1 MRYLFLLRGAPGS
14 GKSTWVKENELDS
27 YTISTDTLRLMYQ
40 SPVTNIDGTR
50 AISQNHDTE
59 VWKMV
64 FDLMERRMDNGELVI
79 VDATHYKSSLINK
92 YKDLI
97 SKYRYRV
104 YVVDFTNVD
113 EEELKRRNKNRGFRN
128 VPDDVIEKMC
138 VALKDDSEVKKSYK
152 IISPQEAANL
162 INSPLEPYIMPSDI
176 EKVVIFGDIHGCY
189 EPLKEYFDKNPF
201 SDNVNYIFTG
211 DYLDRGIQNKE
222 VLEFLISL
230 KDYKNVIFLEGNH
243 ECLHKN
249 TEILTSNGWYK
260 ISDIVENK
268 LNITPITYNIEK
280 QELQKDNIQ
289 AYHKKYQEKMIHIKT
304 CNTEQ
309 IVSFNHDVLINN
321 KKMLAKDVLNMDI
334 TDLQKKILPTSK
346 MNLED
351 YPISDDWLRL
361 ITYIVC
367 DGCLVFGN
375 KTNPNL
381 NSKPRVQFGLAY
393 PEKIEVICNV
403 LEKLNIHYTKRNQNR
418 TTSNLPCYVI
428 CVYPSASYPIFEYF
442 PNGKQ
447 FPQFFRDLSQRQLD
461 IVLQAILQ
469 TDGHKS
475 YKKIIF
481 SSTSL
486 FNINILN
493 ELCIKHGY
501 CFTITKKQN
510 KGYKKGNDIYS
521 CKITK
526 NWDWVKKQNCVE
538 EIDYNDYSYCIT
550 TDNGTLV
557 TRINGKSTITG
568 NCHLRKYADKHFNME
583 DYIKEEIIYKDPFV
597 TKVLAQLRDRFN
609 TIAKKIS
616 TNNKISEELSK
627 LLRESWETNPNN
639 KEVYYEFELVNVPE
653 KQKQL
658 HAEIRVAELQL
669 DILRRYI
676 NVLQHEEHNTKDYI
690 KTINEWYKEQFNCGL
705 SLDITNILTKN
716 YAVTAN
722 KQDNPIKSPEF
733 IKRTYPQ
740 IKDIDKA
747 EIRRFCD
754 RLAQMSYFT
763 FNGFNYFVCH
773 GGLPCLPTMKTQT
786 IEMIKGVG
794 KYEEHEIIDEQFCKN
809 TDSHTYQIHAHRNIF
824 NEPLK
829 LDGTANLEG
838 KVEFGGHLRIIELT
852 KDNVNCIEI
861 KNNVF
866 AQIEEKPKEE
876 KTHLEILRDMYR
888 SPLVQVKELGDNII
902 SLNFTREA
910 FYDKKWNDLTCKARG
925 LFVDKT
931 NGNIVCNSYTKFF
944 NRSEHEETKP
954 EALKNTFQYPVIGYK
969 KENGFLALISKYQ
982 YKVHFF
988 TKSTN
993 QGDYVNWFIGVL
1005 CDKYNI
1011 YYETDYKNYSYGD
1024 IYNIVQNN
1032 NNCCKNDVHLL
1043 ELNKHILQSMKQTLI
1058 DIIGK
1063 YIEEG
1068 KTYIFECVDIKND
1081 PHIIKYDESNVYL
1094 LDVKNNNFNEEYM
1107 PYEDVCKVAEQ
1118 LNVPVKQ
1125 PELQFNTWEEFN
1137 DWRMKFSNGITQW
1150 DCKHE
1155 GYVMVDA
1162 NNFRVKY
1169 KSAFYSFWKQMRAV
1183 KESIQRGSGNKKIYK
1198 TKEEI
1203 QVVKLLESTPKEELK
1218 QMSIIDI
1225 EDIFY
1230 KEYEV

>member
-1 MRYLFLLRGAPGS
+1 MRYLFILRGAPGS

-64 FDLMERRMDNGELVI
+64 LDLMEKRMDNGELVI
-79 VDATHYKSSLINK
+79 IDATHYKSSLINK
-92 YKDLI
+92 YKDLV

-152 IISPQEAANL
+152 ILSPEEAANL

-189 EPLKEYFDKNPF
+189 DPLKEYFDKNPF
-201 SDNVNYIFTG
+201 VENVNYIFTG

-243 ECLHKN
+243 EK
-249 TEILTSNGWYK
+249 
-260 ISDIVENK
+260 
-268 LNITPITYNIEK
+268 
-280 QELQKDNIQ
+280 
-289 AYHKKYQEKMIHIKT
+289 
-304 CNTEQ
+304 
-309 IVSFNHDVLINN
+309 
-321 KKMLAKDVLNMDI
+321 
-334 TDLQKKILPTSK
+334 
-346 MNLED
+346 
-351 YPISDDWLRL
+351 WLRM
-361 ITYIVC
+361 
-367 DGCLVFGN
+367 
-375 KTNPNL
+375 
-381 NSKPRVQFGLAY
+381 
-393 PEKIEVICNV
+393 
-403 LEKLNIHYTKRNQNR
+403 
-418 TTSNLPCYVI
+418 
-428 CVYPSASYPIFEYF
+428 
-442 PNGKQ
+442 
-447 FPQFFRDLSQRQLD
+447 
-461 IVLQAILQ
+461 
-469 TDGHKS
+469 
-475 YKKIIF
+475 
-481 SSTSL
+481 
-486 FNINILN
+486 
-493 ELCIKHGY
+493 
-501 CFTITKKQN
+501 
-510 KGYKKGNDIYS
+510 
-521 CKITK
+521 
-526 NWDWVKKQNCVE
+526 
-538 EIDYNDYSYCIT
+538 
-550 TDNGTLV
+550 
-557 TRINGKSTITG
+557 
-568 NCHLRKYADKHFNME
+568 YADRHFNME
-583 DYIKEEIIYKDPFV
+583 DYIKEEIVYKDPFV
-597 TKVLAQLRDRFN
+597 TKVLSQLRDRVN
-609 TIAKKIS
+609 SLEKKIKIN
-616 TNNKISEELSK
+616 TNVSEELSK
-627 LLRESWETNPNN
+627 LLREAWETNPDTR
-639 KEVYYEFELVNVPE
+639 EVYYEFELVNVPE

-658 HAEIRVAELQL
+658 HGEIKEAQQQL
-669 DILRRYI
+669 DVLKRYI

-690 KTINEWYKEQFNCGL
+690 RTIREWYKEQFNCGV

-716 YAVTAN
+716 YALTAN

-740 IKDIDKA
+740 IKDIDKT

-824 NEPLK
+824 NEPLQ

-866 AQIEEKPKEE
+866 AQTEEKSKEE

-931 NGNIVCNSYTKFF
+931 NGNVVAESYQKFF
-944 NRSEHEETKP
+944 NRNELDITKA
-954 EALKNTFQYPVIGYK
+954 EALKNTFKYPVIGYR

-982 YKVHFF
+982 DKVHFF

-1094 LDVKNNNFNEEYM
+1094 LDVKTNNFNEEYM
-1107 PYEDVCKVAEQ
+1107 SYEDVCKVAEQ
-1118 LNVPVKQ
+1118 LQVSVKQ
-1125 PELQFNTWEEFN
+1125 AELKFNNWDEFN

-1169 KSAFYSFWKQMRAV
+1169 KSTRYSFWKQLRSV
-1183 KESIQRGSGNKKIYK
+1183 LNLLQNGREIKKTYK
-1198 TKEEI
+1198 SKEEVQVI
-1203 QVVKLLESTPKEELK
+1203 QLMKSMSREELQK
-1218 QMSIIDI
+1218 CNIIDI
-1225 EDIFY
+1225 QDLFY
-1230 KEYEV
+1230 SKYNG

>member
-1 MRYLFLLRGAPGS
+1 MRTLFLLRGAPGS

-64 FDLMERRMDNGELVI
+64 LDLMERRMDNGELVI
-79 VDATHYKSSLINK
+79 IDATHYKSSLINK
-92 YKDLI
+92 YKDLV

-138 VALKDDSEVKKSYK
+138 VALKDDSEVKKSYN

-201 SDNVNYIFTG
+201 SENVNYIFTG

-243 ECLHKN
+243 EK
-249 TEILTSNGWYK
+249 
-260 ISDIVENK
+260 
-268 LNITPITYNIEK
+268 
-280 QELQKDNIQ
+280 
-289 AYHKKYQEKMIHIKT
+289 
-304 CNTEQ
+304 
-309 IVSFNHDVLINN
+309 
-321 KKMLAKDVLNMDI
+321 
-334 TDLQKKILPTSK
+334 
-346 MNLED
+346 
-351 YPISDDWLRL
+351 WLRM
-361 ITYIVC
+361 
-367 DGCLVFGN
+367 
-375 KTNPNL
+375 
-381 NSKPRVQFGLAY
+381 
-393 PEKIEVICNV
+393 
-403 LEKLNIHYTKRNQNR
+403 
-418 TTSNLPCYVI
+418 
-428 CVYPSASYPIFEYF
+428 
-442 PNGKQ
+442 
-447 FPQFFRDLSQRQLD
+447 
-461 IVLQAILQ
+461 
-469 TDGHKS
+469 
-475 YKKIIF
+475 
-481 SSTSL
+481 
-486 FNINILN
+486 
-493 ELCIKHGY
+493 
-501 CFTITKKQN
+501 
-510 KGYKKGNDIYS
+510 
-521 CKITK
+521 
-526 NWDWVKKQNCVE
+526 
-538 EIDYNDYSYCIT
+538 
-550 TDNGTLV
+550 
-557 TRINGKSTITG
+557 
-568 NCHLRKYADKHFNME
+568 YADRHFNME
-583 DYIKEEIIYKDPFV
+583 DYIKEEIVYKDPFV
-597 TKVLAQLRDRFN
+597 TKVLSQLRDRVN
-609 TIAKKIS
+609 SLEKKIKIN
-616 TNNKISEELSK
+616 TNVSEELSK
-627 LLRESWETNPNN
+627 LLREAWETNPDTR
-639 KEVYYEFELVNVPE
+639 EVYYEFELVNVPE
-653 KQKQL
+653 KQQQL
-658 HAEIRVAELQL
+658 HAEIKEAQQQL
-669 DILRRYI
+669 DVLKRYI

-690 KTINEWYKEQFNCGL
+690 RTIREWYKEQFNCGV

-716 YAVTAN
+716 YALITN

-740 IKDIDKA
+740 IKDIDKT

-794 KYEEHEIIDEQFCKN
+794 KYEEHEIIDKQFCKN

-866 AQIEEKPKEE
+866 AQTEEKPKEE

-925 LFVDKT
+925 LFIDKT
-931 NGNIVCNSYTKFF
+931 NGNVVAESYQKFF
-944 NRSEHEETKP
+944 NRNELDITKA
-954 EALKNTFQYPVIGYK
+954 EALKNTFEYPVIGYR

-982 YKVHFF
+982 DKVHFF

-1058 DIIGK
+1058 DKIGK
-1063 YIEEG
+1063 YIQEG

-1094 LDVKNNNFNEEYM
+1094 LDVKTNNFNEEYM
-1107 PYEDVCKVAEQ
+1107 SYEDVCKAAEQ
-1118 LNVPVKQ
+1118 LQVPVKQ
-1125 PELQFNTWEEFN
+1125 AELKFNNWDEFN

-1155 GYVMVDA
+1155 GYVFQDI
-1162 NNFRVKY
+1162 NGFRVKF
-1169 KSAFYSFWKQMRAV
+1169 KSSRYSFWKQMRAV
-1183 KESIQRGSGNKKIYK
+1183 KDSIASGRCNRKIYK

-1203 QVVKLLESTPKEELK
+1203 QAVKLMEAINKEDLK

-1225 EDIFY
+1225 EDKFY
-1230 KEYEV
+1230 ETYEN

>member
-1 MRYLFLLRGAPGS
+1 MRYLFILRGAPGS

-64 FDLMERRMDNGELVI
+64 LDLMERRMDNGELAI
-79 VDATHYKSSLINK
+79 IDATHYKSS
-92 YKDLI
+92 
-97 SKYRYRV
+97 
-104 YVVDFTNVD
+104 
-113 EEELKRRNKNRGFRN
+113 
-128 VPDDVIEKMC
+128 
-138 VALKDDSEVKKSYK
+138 
-152 IISPQEAANL
+152 L

-189 EPLKEYFDKNPF
+189 DPLKEYFDKNPF
-201 SDNVNYIFTG
+201 SENVNYIFTG

-243 ECLHKN
+243 EK
-249 TEILTSNGWYK
+249 
-260 ISDIVENK
+260 
-268 LNITPITYNIEK
+268 
-280 QELQKDNIQ
+280 
-289 AYHKKYQEKMIHIKT
+289 
-304 CNTEQ
+304 
-309 IVSFNHDVLINN
+309 
-321 KKMLAKDVLNMDI
+321 
-334 TDLQKKILPTSK
+334 
-346 MNLED
+346 
-351 YPISDDWLRL
+351 WLRM
-361 ITYIVC
+361 
-367 DGCLVFGN
+367 
-375 KTNPNL
+375 
-381 NSKPRVQFGLAY
+381 
-393 PEKIEVICNV
+393 
-403 LEKLNIHYTKRNQNR
+403 
-418 TTSNLPCYVI
+418 
-428 CVYPSASYPIFEYF
+428 
-442 PNGKQ
+442 
-447 FPQFFRDLSQRQLD
+447 
-461 IVLQAILQ
+461 
-469 TDGHKS
+469 
-475 YKKIIF
+475 
-481 SSTSL
+481 
-486 FNINILN
+486 
-493 ELCIKHGY
+493 
-501 CFTITKKQN
+501 
-510 KGYKKGNDIYS
+510 
-521 CKITK
+521 
-526 NWDWVKKQNCVE
+526 
-538 EIDYNDYSYCIT
+538 
-550 TDNGTLV
+550 
-557 TRINGKSTITG
+557 
-568 NCHLRKYADKHFNME
+568 YADKHFNMQ
-583 DYIKEEIIYKDPFV
+583 DYIKEEIVYKDPFV
-597 TKVLAQLRDRFN
+597 TKVLSQLRDRVN
-609 TIAKKIS
+609 SLEKKIKIN
-616 TNNKISEELSK
+616 TNVSEELSK
-627 LLRESWETNPNN
+627 LLREAWETNPNN

-716 YAVTAN
+716 YAVMAN

-740 IKDIDKA
+740 IKDIDKT

-794 KYEEHEIIDEQFCKN
+794 KYEEHEIIDKQFCKN

-866 AQIEEKPKEE
+866 AQTEEKSKEE

-931 NGNIVCNSYTKFF
+931 NGNVVAESYQKFF
-944 NRSEHEETKP
+944 NRNELDITKA

-982 YKVHFF
+982 DKVHFF

-1068 KTYIFECVDIKND
+1068 KTYIFECVDINND

-1107 PYEDVCKVAEQ
+1107 SYEDVCKVAEQ
-1118 LNVPVKQ
+1118 LQVPVKQ
-1125 PELQFNTWEEFN
+1125 AELKFNNWDEFN

-1169 KSAFYSFWKQMRAV
+1169 KSSFYNFWKQIRAV

-1203 QVVKLLESTPKEELK
+1203 QVVKLLENIPKEELK

-1225 EDIFY
+1225 EDMFY

>member
-50 AISQNHDTE
+50 AISQNHDTQ

-64 FDLMERRMDNGELVI
+64 FDLMERRMDNGELII

-152 IISPQEAANL
+152 IISPEEATNL

-243 ECLHKN
+243 EK
-249 TEILTSNGWYK
+249 
-260 ISDIVENK
+260 
-268 LNITPITYNIEK
+268 
-280 QELQKDNIQ
+280 
-289 AYHKKYQEKMIHIKT
+289 
-304 CNTEQ
+304 
-309 IVSFNHDVLINN
+309 
-321 KKMLAKDVLNMDI
+321 
-334 TDLQKKILPTSK
+334 
-346 MNLED
+346 
-351 YPISDDWLRL
+351 WLR
-361 ITYIVC
+361 V
-367 DGCLVFGN
+367 
-375 KTNPNL
+375 
-381 NSKPRVQFGLAY
+381 
-393 PEKIEVICNV
+393 
-403 LEKLNIHYTKRNQNR
+403 
-418 TTSNLPCYVI
+418 
-428 CVYPSASYPIFEYF
+428 
-442 PNGKQ
+442 
-447 FPQFFRDLSQRQLD
+447 
-461 IVLQAILQ
+461 
-469 TDGHKS
+469 
-475 YKKIIF
+475 
-481 SSTSL
+481 
-486 FNINILN
+486 
-493 ELCIKHGY
+493 
-501 CFTITKKQN
+501 
-510 KGYKKGNDIYS
+510 
-521 CKITK
+521 
-526 NWDWVKKQNCVE
+526 
-538 EIDYNDYSYCIT
+538 
-550 TDNGTLV
+550 
-557 TRINGKSTITG
+557 
-568 NCHLRKYADKHFNME
+568 YADKHFNME

-722 KQDNPIKSPEF
+722 KQDNPIKSSEF

-754 RLAQMSYFT
+754 RLAQMSYFI

-888 SPLVQVKELGDNII
+888 SPLVQVKELEDNII

-931 NGNIVCNSYTKFF
+931 NGNIVAESYQKFF
-944 NRSEHEETKP
+944 
-954 EALKNTFQYPVIGYK
+954 
-969 KENGFLALISKYQ
+969 
-982 YKVHFF
+982 
-988 TKSTN
+988 
-993 QGDYVNWFIGVL
+993 
-1005 CDKYNI
+1005 
-1011 YYETDYKNYSYGD
+1011 
-1024 IYNIVQNN
+1024 
-1032 NNCCKNDVHLL
+1032 
-1043 ELNKHILQSMKQTLI
+1043 
-1058 DIIGK
+1058 
-1063 YIEEG
+1063 
-1068 KTYIFECVDIKND
+1068 
-1081 PHIIKYDESNVYL
+1081 
-1094 LDVKNNNFNEEYM
+1094 
-1107 PYEDVCKVAEQ
+1107 
-1118 LNVPVKQ
+1118 
-1125 PELQFNTWEEFN
+1125 
-1137 DWRMKFSNGITQW
+1137 
-1150 DCKHE
+1150 
-1155 GYVMVDA
+1155 
-1162 NNFRVKY
+1162 
-1169 KSAFYSFWKQMRAV
+1169 
-1183 KESIQRGSGNKKIYK
+1183 
-1198 TKEEI
+1198 
-1203 QVVKLLESTPKEELK
+1203 
-1218 QMSIIDI
+1218 
-1225 EDIFY
+1225 
-1230 KEYEV
+1230 

>member
-1 MRYLFLLRGAPGS
+1 MRYLFILRGAPGS

-64 FDLMERRMDNGELVI
+64 LDLMERRMDNGELVI
-79 VDATHYKSSLINK
+79 IDATHYKSSLINK
-92 YKDLI
+92 YKDLV

-152 IISPQEAANL
+152 ILSPEEAANL

-189 EPLKEYFDKNPF
+189 DPLKEYFDKNPF
-201 SDNVNYIFTG
+201 VENVNYIFTG

-243 ECLHKN
+243 
-249 TEILTSNGWYK
+249 
-260 ISDIVENK
+260 DR
-268 LNITPITYNIEK
+268 
-280 QELQKDNIQ
+280 
-289 AYHKKYQEKMIHIKT
+289 
-304 CNTEQ
+304 
-309 IVSFNHDVLINN
+309 
-321 KKMLAKDVLNMDI
+321 
-334 TDLQKKILPTSK
+334 
-346 MNLED
+346 
-351 YPISDDWLRL
+351 WLRL
-361 ITYIVC
+361 
-367 DGCLVFGN
+367 
-375 KTNPNL
+375 
-381 NSKPRVQFGLAY
+381 
-393 PEKIEVICNV
+393 
-403 LEKLNIHYTKRNQNR
+403 
-418 TTSNLPCYVI
+418 
-428 CVYPSASYPIFEYF
+428 
-442 PNGKQ
+442 
-447 FPQFFRDLSQRQLD
+447 
-461 IVLQAILQ
+461 
-469 TDGHKS
+469 
-475 YKKIIF
+475 
-481 SSTSL
+481 
-486 FNINILN
+486 
-493 ELCIKHGY
+493 
-501 CFTITKKQN
+501 
-510 KGYKKGNDIYS
+510 
-521 CKITK
+521 
-526 NWDWVKKQNCVE
+526 
-538 EIDYNDYSYCIT
+538 
-550 TDNGTLV
+550 
-557 TRINGKSTITG
+557 
-568 NCHLRKYADKHFNME
+568 YADKHFNME
-583 DYIKEEIIYKDPFV
+583 DYIKEEILYKDPFV
-597 TKVLAQLRDRFN
+597 TKVLSQLRDRVN
-609 TIAKKIS
+609 TLEKKIKVN
-616 TNNKISEELSK
+616 TNTSDELSK
-627 LLRESWETNPNN
+627 LLREAWETNPDTR
-639 KEVYYEFELVNVPE
+639 EVYYEFELVNVPE

-658 HAEIRVAELQL
+658 HAEIKQAQQQL
-669 DILRRYI
+669 DILKRYI
-676 NVLQHEEHNTKDYI
+676 NVIQHEEHNTKDYI
-690 KTINEWYKEQFNCGL
+690 RTISEWYKEQFNCGL
-705 SLDITNILTKN
+705 SLDITNILTRT

-740 IKDIDKA
+740 IKDIDKT

-794 KYEEHEIIDEQFCKN
+794 KYEEHEIIDKQFCKN

-866 AQIEEKPKEE
+866 AQTEEKSKEE

-925 LFVDKT
+925 LFIDKT
-931 NGNIVCNSYTKFF
+931 NGNVVAESYQKFF
-944 NRSEHEETKP
+944 NRNELDITKA

-969 KENGFLALISKYQ
+969 KENGFLALISKY
-982 YKVHFF
+982 KGNIHFF

-993 QGDYVNWFIGVL
+993 QGDYVNYFIGVL

-1011 YYETDYKNYSYGD
+1011 YYETDYKNYSYVD
-1024 IYNIVQNN
+1024 IYNNVQNN

-1043 ELNKHILQSMKQTLI
+1043 ELNKHILQSMKQALI
-1058 DIIGK
+1058 DKIGK

-1081 PHIIKYDESNVYL
+1081 PHIIKYDETNVYL

-1107 PYEDVCKVAEQ
+1107 PYGDVCKAAEQ
-1118 LNVPVKQ
+1118 LQVSVKQ
-1125 PELQFNTWEEFN
+1125 AELKFNNWDEFN

-1169 KSAFYSFWKQMRAV
+1169 KSSFYNFWKQIRTV
-1183 KESIQRGSGNKKIYK
+1183 KESIQKGSGNKKIYK

-1203 QVVKLLESTPKEELK
+1203 QVVKLLENIPKEELK

-1225 EDIFY
+1225 EDMFY